1 VGKILRSYL
10 FWTYERGSFHYDVMV
25 TLILAFIF
33 LTPRIWNYGD
43 HPQQEKLAAGNV
55 LVKVAGPGNY
65 VYDIP
70 AGSVHTGGTSLDA
83 QLQQAI
89 QSVSGPVVLDHYL
102 AVKEPRG
109 KITAYRVWAHR

>member
-33 LTPRIWNYGD
+33 ITPHLWNYGD
-43 HPQQEKLAAGNV
+43 RPQQEKLAAGNV
-55 LVKVAGPGNY
+55 LVKLASPGSY

-70 AGSVHTGGTSLDA
+70 AGAVHPEHPPLDA
-83 QLQQAI
+83 QLQQEI
-89 QSVSGPVVLDHYL
+89 ESVSGPVTMDRYQ

>member
-1 VGKILRSYL
+1 L

-43 HPQQEKLAAGNV
+43 RPQQEKLAAGNV
-55 LVKVAGPGNY
+55 LVKIAGPGDF

-70 AGSVHTGGTSLDA
+70 AGAVRSNAGPLDA
-83 QLQQAI
+83 QLRQEI
-89 QSVSGPVVLDHYL
+89 DSVSGAVTMDRYE